1 MYVIIVGLGG
11 IGRNLT
17 ALAAEHGDNVV
28 VVDQSEARCND
39 LLEKFDVMAVIG
51 NATDKAI
58 LMDAGIDRAEAF
70 IATTHDDAVNL
81 MACWLAKRMK
91 VPNVIS
97 IVNHKEHSDFFREV
111 GVKVSEDPD
120 ELVSARLYYWTLNP
134 QLQQL
139 ATIPGGRIFEIV
151 AEEGAPVVNRQ
162 IKDMKVKDFV
172 IIAVKRAGGEVIIPS
187 GSVTIRAGDTLTIF
201 TKKEDEEACLALLNK
216 QLRKSG

>member
-1 MYVIIVGLGG
+1 MYVIIVGVGG

-28 VVDQSEARCND
+28 IVDRSEERCNE
-39 LLEKFDVMAVIG
+39 LLEKHDVMAVIG

-58 LMDAGIDRAEAF
+58 LTDAGIDRAEAF
-70 IATTHDDAVNL
+70 IATTHDDSVNL

-97 IVNHKEHSDFFREV
+97 IVNHKEHSDFFTEV

-120 ELVSARLYYWTLNP
+120 ELVAARLYYWTLNP

-151 AEEGAPVVNRQ
+151 AEEGAPMVDRQ
-162 IKDMKVKDFV
+162 IRDMKVKDYV

-187 GSVTIRAGDTLTIF
+187 GSVPIRAGDTLTIF
-201 TKKEDEEACLALLNK
+201 TKKEDEESCLALLNK
-216 QLRKSG
+216 QLRRSK

>member
-11 IGRNLT
+11 IGRALT
-17 ALAAEHGDNVV
+17 ALATEHGDNVV
-28 VVDQSEARCND
+28 IVDQDEERCNQV
-39 LLEKFDVMAVIG
+39 LEKHDVMAVIG

-58 LMDAGIDRAEAF
+58 LMDAGIDRAQAF

-91 VPNVIS
+91 VQNVMS
-97 IVNHKEHSDFFREV
+97 IVNNKEHSDFFAEV

-120 ELVSARLYYWTLNP
+120 ELVAARLYYWTLNP

-151 AEEGAPVVNRQ
+151 AEEGAPMVDRQ
-162 IKDMKVKDFV
+162 IRDMKVKDYV
-172 IIAVKRAGGEVIIPS
+172 IIAVKRNGGEVIIPS
-187 GSVTIRAGDTLTIF
+187 GGVPIRAGDTLTIF
-201 TKKEDEEACLALLNK
+201 TKQEDEQACLALLNQ
-216 QLRKSG
+216 QLRRGR